1 MGLKAC
7 EALGWWEEGLRL
19 MTDMRTRDDI
29 QVRQS
34 NARAT

>member
-19 MTDMRTRDDI
+19 MKDMRNRSDL
-29 QVRQS
+29 QVNIYSIMYR
-34 NARAT
+34 